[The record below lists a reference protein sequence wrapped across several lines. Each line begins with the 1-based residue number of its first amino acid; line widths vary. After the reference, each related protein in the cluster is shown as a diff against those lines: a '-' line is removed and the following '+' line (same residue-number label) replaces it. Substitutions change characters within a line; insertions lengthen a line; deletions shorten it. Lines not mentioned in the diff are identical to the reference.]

1 MTTGTAG
8 KRPRRCSRAGNGAPV
23 VAACS
28 AGETGWMAGGSPR
41 SRCSPARR
49 AAKGAA
55 GGRGAAP
62 GCPPSG
68 KGMRRAYASP
78 RARWSA

>member
-8 KRPRRCSRAGNGAPV
+8 KRPRRCSRAGHEGPAV
-23 VAACS
+23 VACS

-55 GGRGAAP
+55 EGRGAEP

-68 KGMRRAYASP
+68 TGRRRA
-78 RARWSA
+78 